1 MKEVMEETMLADVEV
16 RSTPDIDLRLRNT
29 ALSSPD
35 RVAIADSCRSVTW
48 GELDRR
54 VNRIARALLAR
65 GIALEDKVALLASNS
80 VAYVELMLGIL
91 RAGACVVPLS
101 TYTSPSICAAMVSDS
116 GARLLFVSETY
127 AAGILP
133 LVDDMKLTASDI
145 MRLDDAT
152 LDDFVSGVDDT
163 PPSVSPSL
171 DQGFNLI
178 YSSGT
183 TGTPKGILQSRGYR
197 AREAELIENRY
208 GLNQQTRTIIST
220 PLCSN
225 TTLFLLF
232 TVLAAGGTAKVMEKF
247 DVTGWLTLA
256 ETWRPTDIILVP
268 VQYTRL
274 LAHPDFAR
282 FDLSS
287 LRNKFSTGAPLS
299 AAVKLE
305 ILTRWPA
312 GGLTEFYG
320 MTEGG
325 VACELR
331 AHEHTGKLDTVGRPL
346 ANVDLRIIGEGK
358 VLPRGE
364 IGEIIGRS
372 PSMMSGYHNREQATL
387 DASWF
392 DSEGRRFQRSGDIG
406 WIDEDG
412 FVHLLDR
419 KKDVIISGGFNVY
432 AVDLENVISQHRDVV
447 EVAVVAA
454 PSRNWGET
462 PVACVILRNAL
473 EPEIIRQWANER
485 LGKVQRIAK
494 VVVFDELPRSPIGK
508 VLKRELREQ
517 IAKKYGDTF
526 S

>member
-1 MKEVMEETMLADVEV
+1 MMMKAIDGEGTL
-16 RSTPDIDLRLRNT
+16 DIDLRLRKT

-35 RVAIADSCRSVTW
+35 RTAIADTYRSVTW

-54 VNRIARALLAR
+54 VNRIAQALLTR
-65 GIALEDKVALLASNS
+65 GVAFQDKVALLAPNS
-80 VAYVELMLGIL
+80 AAYVELMLGIL

-101 TYTSPSICAAMVSDS
+101 TYTSASTCASMVRDS
-116 GARLLFVSETY
+116 GARLLFVANDY
-127 AAGILP
+127 AADALA
-133 LVDDMKLTASDI
+133 LADEMRLCTSDI
-145 MRLDDAT
+145 VRFDDAA
-152 LDDFVSGVDDT
+152 LDGFIEGAPDT
-163 PPSVSPSL
+163 PPPVSMSL
-171 DQGFNLI
+171 DHGFNLI

-183 TGTPKGILQSRGYR
+183 TGTPKGILQSRGFR
-197 AREAELIENRY
+197 AREAEVIENRY
-208 GLNQQTRTIIST
+208 ALNEQTRTIIST

-232 TVLAAGGTAKVMEKF
+232 TVLACGGTVKVMEKF
-247 DVTGWLTLA
+247 DATGWLTLA
-256 ETWRPTDIILVP
+256 QTWRPTDVILVP

-274 LAHPDFAR
+274 LRHPDFSR

-287 LRNKFSTGAPLS
+287 LRNKFSTSAPLS
-299 AAVKLE
+299 AAIKRD

-325 VACELR
+325 VTCELR
-331 AHEHTGKLDTVGRPL
+331 AHERLDKLDTVGIPP
-346 ANVDLRIIGEGK
+346 AYVDLRVIDDDK
-358 VLPRGE
+358 VLPQGQVGE
-364 IGEIIGRS
+364 IVGRS

-392 DSEGRRFQRSGDIG
+392 DGEGRRFQRSGDIG

-432 AVDLENVISQHRDVV
+432 ASDLENVILQHREVV
-447 EVAVVAA
+447 DVAVVAA
-454 PSRNWGET
+454 PSISWGET
-462 PVACVILRNAL
+462 PVACVVLSGDVD
-473 EPEIIRQWANER
+473 PEIIQQWANEK

-494 VVVFDELPRSPIGK
+494 VVVFDELPRNPIGK
-508 VLKRELREQ
+508 VLKRELRER
-517 IAKKYGDTF
+517 IAENHGETLA
-526 S
+526 